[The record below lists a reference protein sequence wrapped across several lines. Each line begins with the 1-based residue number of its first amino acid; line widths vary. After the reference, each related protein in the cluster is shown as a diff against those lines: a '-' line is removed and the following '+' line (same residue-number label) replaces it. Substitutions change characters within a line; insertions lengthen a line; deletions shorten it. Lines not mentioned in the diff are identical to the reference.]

1 MSEDYREDIN
11 QNVPARMDWTRWWS
25 RKEWV
30 RVVPRGKY
38 TLQAIDVVLSFI
50 WSWLRPVVQSV
61 FETLT
66 FLGPDWVVHGAL
78 TLVSADFMYGMSLV
92 ICALVVFGIWLVGK
106 LWLARQQRS

>member
-30 RVVPRGKY
+30 RVVPGGNY
-38 TLQAIDVVLSFI
+38 TLQAIDVVLFCI
-50 WSWLRPVVQSV
+50 WQWLRPVVQSL

-66 FLGPDWVVHGAL
+66 FLGPDLVGHGAL
-78 TLVSADFMYGMSLV
+78 ALVSAGFMYGMSLV